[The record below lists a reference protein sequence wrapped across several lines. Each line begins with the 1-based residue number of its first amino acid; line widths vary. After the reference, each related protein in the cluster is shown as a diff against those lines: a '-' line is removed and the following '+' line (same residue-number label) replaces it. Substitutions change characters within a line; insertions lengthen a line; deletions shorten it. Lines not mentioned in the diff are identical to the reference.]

1 MKIRLGD
8 LRQIIREALEKASMG
23 GPALD
28 MIKSNAD
35 RVKAVQAID
44 AYESIYFPF
53 LNQIRQ
59 GTDDPELRDKLLQ
72 LSPQKA
78 LNLAV
83 QRVLGKDL
91 DLSYS
96 DLSPD
101 AVVHEIEH
109 LIMDPTFVLN
119 PASGTSSSSKS
130 KMDSF
135 MDEVVISRLWGD
147 GATESRGIE
156 PLALGLYSL
165 LTSLKDESQIS
176 EMSLSDLFDL
186 LSGLEISNPELSRIF
201 NRQVRSVRMK
211 HISDIDQPVGDF
223 YEDHPVLLDIA
234 EALHSKLDLIRPIV
248 DRLVEQKFKQVYL
261 AIRSKFSN
269 FTKQLQAL
277 QSLHDDL
284 SGLEDLVTLDSM
296 S

>member
-1 MKIRLGD
+1 VKIRLGD
-8 LRQIIREALEKASMG
+8 FRRVIRQVLEEGLMG

-35 RVKAVQAID
+35 RDKAVQAID
-44 AYESIYFPF
+44 AYESLYFPF
-53 LNQIRQ
+53 LHQIRRV
-59 GTDDPELRDKLLQ
+59 TDDPELRDKLLQ

-78 LNLAV
+78 LNLVV

-91 DLSYS
+91 DLSSS

-119 PASGTSSSSKS
+119 PASGTSSSKS
-130 KMDSF
+130 KIDSF
-135 MDEVVISRLWGD
+135 MDELVISRLWGD

-156 PLALGLYSL
+156 PLALGLYVL

-176 EMSLSDLFDL
+176 GMSLSDLFSL
-186 LSGLEISNPELSRIF
+186 LSGLKISNPELSRIF
-201 NRQVRSVRMK
+201 NRQIRSVRMK
-211 HISDIDQPVGDF
+211 YASDIDQPVGDF

-234 EALHSKLDLIRPIV
+234 QALHTKLDLVRPIV
-248 DRLVEQKFKQVYL
+248 DRLVEEKFKQVYL

-269 FTKQLQAL
+269 FTKQLQTL
-277 QSLHDDL
+277 QSLHGDL
-284 SGLEDLVTLDSM
+284 SGLDPR
-296 S
+296 

>member
-1 MKIRLGD
+1 MKIRLGE
-8 LRQIIREALEKASMG
+8 LREIIREILEKTSVG

-35 RVKAVQAID
+35 RDKAVQAID
-44 AYESIYFPF
+44 AYESLYFPF
-53 LNQIRQ
+53 LHQIRRT
-59 GTDDPELRDKLLQ
+59 TDDPELRDKLLQ
-72 LSPQKA
+72 LSPQAA
-78 LNLAV
+78 LNLVV

-91 DLSYS
+91 DLSFS

-119 PASGTSSSSKS
+119 PASGVSSSSKS
-130 KMDSF
+130 KMDAF

-147 GATESRGIE
+147 GAIESRGIE
-156 PLALGLYSL
+156 PLALGLYVL

-176 EMSLSDLFDL
+176 GMSLSDFFSF
-186 LSGLEISNPELSRIF
+186 LSGLKISNPELSRIF
-201 NRQVRSVRMK
+201 NRQIRSVRMK

-223 YEDHPVLLDIA
+223 HEDHPVLLDIA
-234 EALHSKLDLIRPIV
+234 QALYTKLDLIRPIV
-248 DRLVEQKFKQVYL
+248 DRLVEEKFKQVYL

-269 FTKQLQAL
+269 FTKQLQTL
-277 QSLHDDL
+277 RSLYGDL
-284 SGLEDLVTLDSM
+284 SGLDPR
-296 S
+296 